1 MMNFEEWDSTIE
13 KIENQIEKVN
23 RQLAFRR
30 LEIIGPRSM
39 AGRSMRDSEEDT
51 RKMDADR
58 TIQELEYEKQILVNQ
73 VDYIKRTGELPPEI
87 DDHANLSGQ

>member
-1 MMNFEEWDSTIE
+1 
-13 KIENQIEKVN
+13 
-23 RQLAFRR
+23 
-30 LEIIGPRSM
+30 
-39 AGRSMRDSEEDT
+39 MRDSEEDT